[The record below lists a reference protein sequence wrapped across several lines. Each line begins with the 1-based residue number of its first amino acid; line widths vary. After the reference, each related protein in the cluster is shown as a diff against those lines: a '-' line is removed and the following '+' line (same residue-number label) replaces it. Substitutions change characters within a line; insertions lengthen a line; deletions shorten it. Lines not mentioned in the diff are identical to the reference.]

1 MDLTKQDYGENCGA
15 KNTSQSFKIERLPS
29 KRNETS
35 ANAFR
40 KTPLF
45 QN

>member
-1 MDLTKQDYGENCGA
+1 VDFTKQDYGENCEA
-15 KNTSQSFKIERLPS
+15 KNTSQSFKIEGLPR
-29 KRNETS
+29 KRTETS

-45 QN
+45 QH